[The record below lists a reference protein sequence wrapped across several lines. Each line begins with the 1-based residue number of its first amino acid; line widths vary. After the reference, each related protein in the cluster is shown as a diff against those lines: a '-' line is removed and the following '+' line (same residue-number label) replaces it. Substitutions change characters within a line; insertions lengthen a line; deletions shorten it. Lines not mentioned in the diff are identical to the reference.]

1 MTDKQCK
8 DGKKMKTNGK
18 PTYISL
24 FSSAGIGCYGFKLE
38 NFDCVATNELI
49 ARRLDIQRYNNK
61 CKYESGYICG
71 DITDE
76 STKFALYS
84 QIDLWRKK
92 ENVSR
97 IDVVIATP
105 PCQGMSV
112 ANHKKSSTEIVRNSL
127 VIESIKI
134 IKQINPRFFIFE
146 NVPAFMKT
154 ICTDIDGTNKSIA
167 DAIER
172 NLGANYSYVSRI
184 INFKNY
190 GACSSRQRTMVIGV
204 SRDYSDEI
212 SPFELYPDLV
222 KEKTLRQV
230 IGKLKPLR
238 EFGEIDE
245 NDIYHSFRVYPEHM
259 RSWIADIK
267 EGQSAFDNVD
277 VCKRPHQ
284 VKDGEIVIN
293 QQKNGD
299 KYKRQYWDKVGPCIH
314 TRNDQLAS
322 QNTVH
327 PCDDRVFSIRE
338 LMMMMTVPFSFKWVD
353 DELDTLNQLPTDKKR
368 AFLKKEEIKIR
379 QSLGEAVPT
388 VIFQS
393 IAKKIAATLHHPS
406 MNTSEINKVVKEYG
420 LSNVEKLKDFIT
432 ENTLSL
438 SATTL
443 GKIAELANTSRTD
456 NAAFFTSKTLITEM
470 MKSLPDTD
478 QETVRILE
486 PSVGVGNFIPLI
498 IKKFEGKRLILDVV
512 DIDEHSLEIAKL
524 IQSNYAIPD
533 NCTINYIADDF
544 LLNDFEERYDY
555 VIGNPPFY
563 KMSSNNTLL
572 NVYRR
577 QSINRDTTN
586 ICSFFLDKALKISNY
601 VALVFPKFLLNTPEF
616 EKTRDYLSEK
626 AVECIIDFG
635 EKGFP
640 GVLVETLAI
649 FINNQHRP
657 SNTRVASITHGIYL
671 NQPQRYIFDRKLPYW
686 IIYRNSEFD
695 KVCKQLD
702 FDVFRVF
709 RDRQITNRLLS
720 DSGEIR
726 VLKSRNI
733 SDDGKTILD
742 IDGYDSYISYVS
754 ARSLSVFEYLQKDNV
769 YLTPNMTYK
778 PRMIKKPTNTL
789 VNGSLAIL
797 IPKNG
802 IVPTEEQMEYFS
814 TPEYRSFYQ
823 VARNYQTRS
832 LNVDAC
838 SVFFYGLLR
847 KEEKAAPITE
857 KWQSKKVSNSLCVFN
872 GKD

>member
-1 MTDKQCK
+1 M
-8 DGKKMKTNGK
+8 NANR

-38 NFDCVATNELI
+38 EFECVATNELI
-49 ARRLDIQRYNNK
+49 TRRLDIQRFNNK
-61 CKYESGYICG
+61 CKYDSGYICG
-71 DITDE
+71 DITEE
-76 STKFALYS
+76 STKEALYS
-84 QIDLWRKK
+84 QIDLWKKK
-92 ENVSR
+92 EKVSR

-112 ANHKKSSTEIVRNSL
+112 ANHKKTSTEIVRNSL

-154 ICTDIDGTNKSIA
+154 ICTDIDGVNKTISE
-167 DAIER
+167 AIES
-172 NLGANYSYVSRI
+172 NLGGEYSYISRI
-184 INFKNY
+184 INFKNH
-190 GACSSRQRTMVIGV
+190 GACSSRQRTVVIGV
-204 SRDYSDEI
+204 SKDYADEV
-212 SPFELYPDLV
+212 SPLELYPDLV
-222 KEKTLRQV
+222 EEKTLRQV
-230 IGKLKPLR
+230 IGDLKPLK

-259 RSWIADIK
+259 RAWISGIK
-267 EGQSAFDNVD
+267 EGESAFDNAD
-277 VCKRPHQ
+277 DNKKPHQ
-284 VKDGEIVIN
+284 VKDGKIVIN

-327 PCDDRVFSIRE
+327 PSDDRVFSIRE
-338 LMMMMTVPFSFKWVD
+338 LMMMMTVPYSFKWVED
-353 DELDTLNQLPTDKKR
+353 DLKTLNLLPIAKKR

-388 VIFQS
+388 AIFQA
-393 IAKKIAATLHHPS
+393 IAKKIATVLKHPPINTAT
-406 MNTSEINKVVKEYG
+406 INKIVNEYG
-420 LSNVEKLKDFIT
+420 LSDVEKLKSFIIKN
-432 ENTLSL
+432 EMSL
-438 SATTL
+438 SAATL

-470 MKSLPDTD
+470 MKALPDTD
-478 QETVRILE
+478 HQTVRILE

-498 IKKFEGKRLILDVV
+498 LEKFEGKDIILDVV

-524 IQSNYAIPD
+524 ILTNYDIPQ

-544 LLNDFEERYDY
+544 LLHDFDEKYDY

-563 KMSSNNTLL
+563 KMKSANTLL
-572 NVYRR
+572 NVYR
-577 QSINRDTTN
+577 QKAINKDTTN
-586 ICSFFLDKALKISNY
+586 ICSFFLDKAMSIGNY

-616 EKTRDYLSEK
+616 AKTREYLSEK

-649 FINNQHRP
+649 FINNQVKP
-657 SNTRVASITHGIYL
+657 LKTSVFSFTHGIHIE
-671 NQPQRYIFDRKLPYW
+671 QAQTYIFDKKLPYW
-686 IIYRNSEFD
+686 IIYRDEAFD
-695 KVCKQLD
+695 SVCKQLD
-702 FDVFRVF
+702 FNVFKVF
-709 RDRQITNRLLS
+709 RDRQITNKLLS
-720 DSGEIR
+720 NSGDIR

-733 SDDGKTILD
+733 SDDGKNVLD
-742 IDGYDSYISYVS
+742 VEDYDSYISS
-754 ARSLSVFEYLQKDNV
+754 TEARSLAVFEYLQRDDI

-778 PRMIKKPTNTL
+778 PRVAKKPKDTL

-797 IPKNG
+797 IPKG
-802 IVPTEEQMEYFS
+802 QIVPTDKQLEYFS
-814 TPEYRSFYQ
+814 TKEYRDFYQ

-847 KEEKAAPITE
+847 ESEKAVPITE
-857 KWQSKKVSNSLCVFN
+857 KLDEQENIQISMFN
-872 GKD
+872 